1 MKCRALLVLATL
13 GGCSQAVTYE
23 RPGSVAEITG
33 PAYPAELRGDGVGRA
48 AVDIPWREFFADPRL
63 QVLIAQAL
71 ESNRDLVVATAR
83 IDEARAQYRIV
94 RADLLPTV
102 DARASARYGGTIGG
116 GGGGGGSSG
125 STNNAGTNNGG
136 SGNGGTNNGGTGT
149 TPVTPTDPTT
159 PTTPGDTGTTG
170 GSTGGGGG
178 RYQVAAVASYELDF
192 WGRVR
197 SLDRAARAL
206 YLQTIEAQRAF
217 RLTLIAD
224 VAEAH
229 LIDREL
235 AERIALA
242 TVAVRSR
249 EQSLRIA
256 TRLFEE
262 GEGSRL
268 EIEQER
274 SLLTD
279 AQAQRADLQRLE
291 LQNRNL
297 LALLVGRPLEATL
310 PPPRPLAGQGIIA
323 TIPAGLPS
331 DLLNNRP
338 DIIASEQG
346 LRAATADVGAARAA
360 FFPRIA
366 LTGSLGLSSDSLTG
380 LFSGG
385 PIWSFVPSLVQ
396 PIFDGGANRGNLD
409 IAVARRNIAVAQY
422 ERTVQVAF
430 REVADA
436 LAGRRYLADQRRAQE
451 ARLAALRSRL
461 RLIELRFTE
470 GFSAIIDVLDARR
483 EIFAAE
489 QQLVQ
494 SRRAELSNA
503 VALYAAL
510 GGGLP

>member
-1 MKCRALLVLATL
+1 MKWRAVVLLAAV

-23 RPGSVAEITG
+23 RPSSVSGIAG
-33 PAYPAELRGDGVGRA
+33 LAYPAEMRSEGVERPA
-48 AVDIPWREFFADPRL
+48 SEIPWREFFADPRL
-63 QVLIAQAL
+63 KVLIANAL
-71 ESNRDLVVATAR
+71 ESNRDLVVASAR

-116 GGGGGGSSG
+116 SSGGG
-125 STNNAGTNNGG
+125 TA
-136 SGNGGTNNGGTGT
+136 GGTGGT
-149 TPVTPTDPTT
+149 TPATPNDPTNPTT
-159 PTTPGDTGTTG
+159 PAVPGDNGAGATG
-170 GSTGGGGG
+170 GSTSGSGG
-178 RYQVAAVASYELDF
+178 RYQVSAVASYELDF

-197 SLDRAARAL
+197 SLNRAARAL
-206 YLQTIEAQRAF
+206 YLQSVEAQRAF

-229 LIDREL
+229 LVDREL

-279 AQAQRADLQRLE
+279 AQGQRADLQRLE

-297 LALLVGRPLEATL
+297 LALLVGRPLDNTL
-310 PPPRPLAGQGIIA
+310 PRPRPLAGQGILA
-323 TIPAGLPS
+323 AIPAGLPS
-331 DLLNNRP
+331 DLLYNRP

-366 LTGSLGLSSDSLTG
+366 LTGSLGLSSDSLSG

-409 IAVARRNIAVAQY
+409 IAAARRNIAVAQY

-451 ARLAALRSRL
+451 ARLVALRSRL
-461 RLIELRFTE
+461 RLVELRFSE

-494 SRRAELSNA
+494 TRRAELSNA
-503 VALYAAL
+503 VALYTAL
-510 GGGLP
+510 GGGLS

>member
-1 MKCRALLVLATL
+1 MRLRTLSMLALLA
-13 GGCSQAVTYE
+13 GCSQAVTYE
-23 RPGSVAEITG
+23 RPGSVAEING
-33 PAYPAELRGDGVGRA
+33 PTYPAELRGDGVGRA
-48 AVDIPWREFFADPRL
+48 AVEIPWRDFFADPRL
-63 QVLIAQAL
+63 RVLIAQAL

-116 GGGGGGSSG
+116 GRGSGGGTTGG
-125 STNNAGTNNGG
+125 
-136 SGNGGTNNGGTGT
+136 GT
-149 TPVTPTDPTT
+149 TPTTPTDPTNPTT
-159 PTTPGDTGTTG
+159 PTTPGGTDP
-170 GSTGGGGG
+170 GSTGGGTSSGGG
-178 RYQVAAVASYELDF
+178 RYQVSAVASYELDF

-197 SLDRAARAL
+197 SLSRAARAL
-206 YLQTIEAQRAF
+206 YFQTVEAQRAF

-229 LIDREL
+229 LVDREL

-279 AQAQRADLQRLE
+279 AQGQRADLQRLE

-297 LALLVGRPLEATL
+297 LALLVGRPLDADL
-310 PPPRPLAGQGIIA
+310 PQPRPLAGQGIVTA
-323 TIPAGLPS
+323 IPAGLPS

-338 DIIASEQG
+338 DIIASEQA

-409 IAVARRNIAVAQY
+409 LARARANVAVAQY

-494 SRRAELSNA
+494 TRRAELSNA
-503 VALYAAL
+503 VSLYTAL
-510 GGGLP
+510 GGGLT

>member
-1 MKCRALLVLATL
+1 MRWRALLVLTAL
-13 GGCSQAVTYE
+13 SGCSQAVRYE
-23 RPGSVAEITG
+23 RPGSAAQITG
-33 PAYPAELRGDGVGRA
+33 GAYAAELQGGGVGRP
-48 AVDIPWREFFADPRL
+48 AVEIPWRDFFADPRL
-63 QVLIAQAL
+63 RALIAQAL

-94 RADLLPTV
+94 RADLLPAV

-116 GGGGGGSSG
+116 GGS
-125 STNNAGTNNGG
+125 
-136 SGNGGTNNGGTGT
+136 GGTNTGGTGGT
-149 TPVTPTDPTT
+149 GNTPGTPVDPTNPRT
-159 PTTPGDTGTTG
+159 PVDPTNPGTGTTG
-170 GSTGGGGG
+170 GNPTGGAR
-178 RYQVAAVASYELDF
+178 RYQVSAVASYELDF

-197 SLDRAARAL
+197 SLSRAARAL
-206 YLQTIEAQRAF
+206 YFQTVEAQRAF

-242 TVAVRSR
+242 GAAVQSR
-249 EQSLRIA
+249 ERSLRVA
-256 TRLFEE
+256 NRLFEE

-297 LALLVGRPLEATL
+297 LALLIGRPLDAGL
-310 PPPRPLAGQGIIA
+310 PPARPLGGQGIVA
-323 TIPAGLPS
+323 AIPAGLPS
-331 DLLNNRP
+331 DLLGNRP
-338 DIIASEQG
+338 DIIASEQA
-346 LRAATADVGAARAA
+346 LRAATADIGAARAA
-360 FFPRIA
+360 FFPRIS

-380 LFSGG
+380 LFSNG
-385 PIWSFVPSLVQ
+385 PIWSFVPNLLQ

-409 IAVARRNIAVAQY
+409 LARARGNIAVAQY

-451 ARLAALRSRL
+451 ARLTALRARL
-461 RLIELRFTE
+461 RLVELRFTE

-483 EIFAAE
+483 EIFTAE
-489 QQLVQ
+489 QELVQ
-494 SRRAELSNA
+494 VRRAELSNA
-503 VALYAAL
+503 VQLYTAL
-510 GGGLP
+510 GGGLS